1 MKTRKSAM
9 TNIRKSEEVYIKNLS
24 KNKNVYKDLI
34 EFHKK
39 KILPNFIEN
48 NDDYVKLYENIY
60 SHLREER
67 FELYLNLSNK
77 LEPEQL
83 QLPASRVEE
92 YFNFISSLAEIVRKL
107 FNIFFFYKNEFFQDK
122 SHRLNQL
129 KQILEITLTSL
140 KDSSLTLKN
149 RIDESKN
156 SFMVSI
162 STKEVYN
169 HRILDV
175 QNTEII
181 CVDSKNSVN
190 FQLRYSDGID
200 FMHKGTEIFLTGK
213 DKRFFVKFKNLE
225 DLKDFAEFVVPIMNF
240 N

>member
-1 MKTRKSAM
+1 M
-9 TNIRKSEEVYIKNLS
+9 TI
-24 KNKNVYKDLI
+24 
-34 EFHKK
+34 
-39 KILPNFIEN
+39 
-48 NDDYVKLYENIY
+48 
-60 SHLREER
+60 
-67 FELYLNLSNK
+67 
-77 LEPEQL
+77 
-83 QLPASRVEE
+83 
-92 YFNFISSLAEIVRKL
+92 
-107 FNIFFFYKNEFFQDK
+107 
-122 SHRLNQL
+122 
-129 KQILEITLTSL
+129 
-140 KDSSLTLKN
+140 KN

-181 CVDSKNSVN
+181 CVDSKNAVN